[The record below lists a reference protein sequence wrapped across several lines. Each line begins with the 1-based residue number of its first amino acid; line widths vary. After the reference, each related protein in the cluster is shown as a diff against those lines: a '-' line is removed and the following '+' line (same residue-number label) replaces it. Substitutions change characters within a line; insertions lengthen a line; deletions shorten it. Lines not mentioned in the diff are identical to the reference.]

1 MEEKST
7 ASFELLRGSQRGK
20 GLEELLMEIG
30 RGAQSGCYKERRERT
45 FQRSHSES
53 ELPIPGSIQ
62 AHLLAEYC
70 GGNSSI
76 TLDAWTPRKVR
87 VHC

>member
-62 AHLLAEYC
+62 AGQVQVLTSKKTCDSPAYF
-70 GGNSSI
+70 
-76 TLDAWTPRKVR
+76 
-87 VHC
+87 